1 MTFTL
6 LRRLFTE
13 TDASMSVRFLRLF
26 PSYRKRQTLARSERM
41 NRGF

>member
-1 MTFTL
+1 MFITL

-26 PSYRKRQTLARSERM
+26 PSYRRQQTIARLERIAKR
-41 NRGF
+41 